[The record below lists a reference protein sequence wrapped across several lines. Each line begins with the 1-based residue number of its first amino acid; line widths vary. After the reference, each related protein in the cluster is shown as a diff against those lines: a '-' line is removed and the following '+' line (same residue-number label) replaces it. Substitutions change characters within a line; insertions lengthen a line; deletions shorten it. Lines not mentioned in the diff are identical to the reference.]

1 MDNHS
6 LGPTADHPAGAGREE
21 AAAASERRVPDGRQT
36 MSEKRDKQVEMLN
49 KALIFAKAYPD
60 YDIYFCVDN
69 ETLCDPLDWRYTE
82 QQITKVEVDWR
93 CDDGE
98 NGFVSGLDNIREHF
112 EYIHDRKMSEDEA
125 KAVSKMAIM
134 IYTEA

>member
-1 MDNHS
+1 
-6 LGPTADHPAGAGREE
+6 
-21 AAAASERRVPDGRQT
+21 

-60 YDIYFCVDN
+60 YEIYICVDN

-82 QQITKVEVDWR
+82 QQITKVEIDWR

-98 NGFVSGLDNIREHF
+98 DGIVTGLDAIREHF
-112 EYIHDRKMSEDEA
+112 EFLHDEEITEDQA
-125 KAVSKMAIM
+125 KERSKMAIM
-134 IYTEA
+134 IYTSA